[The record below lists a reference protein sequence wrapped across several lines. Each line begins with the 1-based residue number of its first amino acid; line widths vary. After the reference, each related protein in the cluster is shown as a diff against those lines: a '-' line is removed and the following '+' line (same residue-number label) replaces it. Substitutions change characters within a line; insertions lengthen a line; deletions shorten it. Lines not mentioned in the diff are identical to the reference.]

1 MRSQAMKAGEVE
13 ALNEVLNNVS
23 KVDAA
28 IEDFRQRLPAAR
40 ASFPGASCPD
50 LFQDIG

>member
-1 MRSQAMKAGEVE
+1 MKAGEVE
-13 ALNEVLNNVS
+13 ALNDVLNNVS

-28 IEDFRQRLPAAR
+28 IEDFRQRCDAMQ
-40 ASFPGASCPD
+40 SFPGASFPD